1 MAAEIKVPT
10 VFTAHYK
17 FSSVVRKM
25 GSGVSKFARNSGAA
39 IDRFDHKVSRT
50 FRKMGSLG
58 QLALGL
64 SVGAIFTSA
73 AHDVTTYETGL
84 VGLSKTTGIVDKD
97 LDQLSNQVIDLSEEM
112 RGVSSSKLVDLG
124 ASAGQLGVTGS
135 KNILMFS
142 GTMAKLEKASDIAG
156 EEGAASI
163 ARLLNVTGEGVGV
176 IDKFGAAIVGL
187 GNSSAATESEILSVA
202 SEVGRSTAA
211 YKLQAKE
218 ILGISTTLKSL
229 DVRPEAAGTAVG
241 KVFRGIEMATI
252 KGGKVLQS
260 YGKVMGMTSEQV
272 KKTFAEDPQQAFTTF
287 IKGLNRIS
295 NEGGSVAKAL
305 DNVGLSGETVSK
317 GIVPLATNYELLNEK
332 LIQSNKEWD
341 KNSALNNEFNA
352 ASKTTAT
359 ALEDIKNSFTNVILK
374 QATAGS
380 GLDYLQKTLFFVS
393 DNMDMV
399 VVSGAALIGMYA
411 TMKAIVWGTKV
422 ATAAY
427 NVALGVHTAIT
438 QTNKRALISNT
449 VAQAAYKVAMGAGAA
464 VTWVGTAATTA
475 FGVAMNLSLWP
486 ILAIIAAIAGVVLV
500 VKNWST
506 ITDWFG
512 KKWEQFT
519 KWISKLWGGVV
530 EFFQEFD
537 FNRFFMDIG
546 QSVLKF
552 LLAPITGLVKMLA
565 MLPGKV
571 GKLAGMGLDKI
582 GDITG
587 DLNVNSD
594 GGDGVLP
601 SSTQTSTEIT
611 RNTISRGSLAISLN
625 DPGGNVDSVTPSGDS
640 DFPIVTTTQGNR

>member
-10 VFTAHYK
+10 VFTAHDK

-552 LLAPITGLVKMLA
+552 LLAPITGLLKMLA